1 MKPFR
6 NLKASSVIQEELAA
20 LLERDY
26 HFEGALVTVM
36 DVQVD
41 EKLLHAVIKVGIIPY
56 EKGPDVYRILTMK
69 ASDIRYHL
77 LKRMNIKPM
86 PFLKFAIHDPARD
99 DAEPAA

>member
-1 MKPFR
+1 
-6 NLKASSVIQEELAA
+6 
-20 LLERDY
+20 
-26 HFEGALVTVM
+26 
-36 DVQVD
+36 
-41 EKLLHAVIKVGIIPY
+41 
-56 EKGPDVYRILTMK
+56 MK